1 MASSIYQIK
10 TVQFKSGKM
19 IPVDDLVV
27 VEEPLEIRLGFGE
40 LSDRKE
46 QSVVITMRTPG
57 NDFELA
63 AGFLF
68 CEGILSSKKEIASI
82 KYCYSGGKEQQEE
95 DNVVRVEL
103 KPDVLVDLK
112 NSERHGFSH
121 SGCGICGLTSI
132 ESAFKLSSDKV
143 CNIDFKIDVEV
154 INSLSEKAQVL
165 QHNFKYTGGIHS
177 ASLFSEKGELLGIM
191 EDVGRHNALDKI
203 IGKNILEEKEIKDNT
218 ILFLSGRM
226 GFELVQK
233 AAMAGI
239 CVLVSVGAPS
249 SLAIQLGMKMKMT
262 LIGFTKKD
270 KFNVYCGSERLNY
283 S

>member
-1 MASSIYQIK
+1 MASSIFPIK
-10 TVQFKSGKM
+10 TFQFKNGQLASTED
-19 IPVDDLVV
+19 VVV
-27 VEEPLEIRLGFGE
+27 VEEPLEIRLGFGDI
-40 LSDRKE
+40 LDRKE
-46 QSVVITMRTPG
+46 ESVVITMRTPG

-63 AGFLF
+63 AGFLY
-68 CEGILSSKKEIASI
+68 CEGIIQSKEQIASI
-82 KYCYSGGKEQQEE
+82 KYCYTSTGDQEE

-103 KPDVLVDLK
+103 VPGVEVDLK
-112 NSERHGFSH
+112 KTERHGFSH

-132 ESAFKLSSDKV
+132 DSAFKLSSNKIV
-143 CNIDFKIDVEV
+143 KGDFKVDVD
-154 INSLSEKAQVL
+154 IITSLSDKALHL

-191 EDVGRHNALDKI
+191 EDVGRHNALDKL
-203 IGKNILEEKEIKDNT
+203 IGTRLMNGSAFKEDQL
-218 ILFLSGRM
+218 LFLSGRM

-239 CVLVSVGAPS
+239 CVIISVGAPS

-270 KFNVYCGSERLNY
+270 KFNVYCGSERL
-283 S
+283 SSG